1 MIDIYIRN
9 REESLEQLSQMLKP
23 EQMKKLI
30 TQEYTDTA
38 LSVMADFKKEYAESL
53 ASSSFS
59 AKTINKLTEAYA
71 QDKLSAED
79 LLMSVKYTAY
89 TKTNEPYVND
99 FLNSVDEGVFHET
112 AAKTFAAVNY
122 EDCSYAEAIGL
133 VKSGAFEPTDYA
145 SLSVTKET
153 AIELEDM
160 EVSLRGCHGF
170 NGCYDITDVSEA
182 LEKGNAVFVSEKY
195 LAVMVNDMR
204 KLPDW
209 EQFKDSVKYIMGR
222 DINELTGSKL
232 ADLHTDYVREN
243 NSIALYDKVK
253 SEYDSFIDNM
263 KKEPAENII
272 GSAYEIVKK
281 EDITLYCQEYTPELT
296 DKQYSALMSSK
307 NTLDEVYEQWCN
319 NGELH
324 SLDYIGIA
332 LEETAD
338 RIQTSIDREK
348 QLAKAVP
355 MAKKEPVPEL
365 KQEQAVKTKHKAR

>member
-1 MIDIYIRN
+1 MYIRN
-9 REESLEQLSQMLKP
+9 REESLEQISQMLKP

-53 ASSSFS
+53 AGSSFS

-160 EVSLRGCHGF
+160 
-170 NGCYDITDVSEA
+170 
-182 LEKGNAVFVSEKY
+182 
-195 LAVMVNDMR
+195 
-204 KLPDW
+204 
-209 EQFKDSVKYIMGR
+209 
-222 DINELTGSKL
+222 
-232 ADLHTDYVREN
+232 
-243 NSIALYDKVK
+243 
-253 SEYDSFIDNM
+253 
-263 KKEPAENII
+263 
-272 GSAYEIVKK
+272 
-281 EDITLYCQEYTPELT
+281 
-296 DKQYSALMSSK
+296 
-307 NTLDEVYEQWCN
+307 
-319 NGELH
+319 
-324 SLDYIGIA
+324 
-332 LEETAD
+332 
-338 RIQTSIDREK
+338 
-348 QLAKAVP
+348 
-355 MAKKEPVPEL
+355 
-365 KQEQAVKTKHKAR
+365 

>member
-1 MIDIYIRN
+1 
-9 REESLEQLSQMLKP
+9 
-23 EQMKKLI
+23 
-30 TQEYTDTA
+30 
-38 LSVMADFKKEYAESL
+38 
-53 ASSSFS
+53 
-59 AKTINKLTEAYA
+59 
-71 QDKLSAED
+71 
-79 LLMSVKYTAY
+79 
-89 TKTNEPYVND
+89 
-99 FLNSVDEGVFHET
+99 
-112 AAKTFAAVNY
+112 
-122 EDCSYAEAIGL
+122 
-133 VKSGAFEPTDYA
+133 
-145 SLSVTKET
+145 
-153 AIELEDM
+153 
-160 EVSLRGCHGF
+160 
-170 NGCYDITDVSEA
+170 

-209 EQFKDSVKYIMGR
+209 EQFKDSVKYIMGQ

-263 KKEPAENII
+263 KKEPAKNII

-296 DKQYSALMSSK
+296 DKQYAALMSSK

-324 SLDYIGIA
+324 SLDDIGIA

-355 MAKKEPVPEL
+355 MAKKESVPEL
-365 KQEQAVKTKHKAR
+365 KQEQAVKPKHKAR